1 MASWTLTDEPQHSVK
16 HVRAP
21 PLTEDQQL
29 SASDLV
35 MALEIC
41 NRIIIEFLFLTAT
54 CVYMCWIYYLYEDY
68 KHRYTY
74 SARRFT
80 RGAAECKQSSVY
92 TPSIGSIS
100 NLYHIET
107 VNYNSILCKLFCTS
121 CKFCV
126 NNY

>member
-41 NRIIIEFLFLTAT
+41 NRIIIEFLFLTAIYVCI
-54 CVYMCWIYYLYEDY
+54 CVGYTTYMKTINTDI
-68 KHRYTY
+68 H
-74 SARRFT
+74 
-80 RGAAECKQSSVY
+80 
-92 TPSIGSIS
+92 TPLDGLPEAQRS
-100 NLYHIET
+100 
-107 VNYNSILCKLFCTS
+107 
-121 CKFCV
+121 V
-126 NNY
+126 NNLVFILRV